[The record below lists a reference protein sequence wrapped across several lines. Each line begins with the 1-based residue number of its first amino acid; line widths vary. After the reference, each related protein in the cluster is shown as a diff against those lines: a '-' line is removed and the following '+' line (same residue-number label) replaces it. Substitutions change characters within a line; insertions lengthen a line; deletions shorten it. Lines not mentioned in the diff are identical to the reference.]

1 MDNPPR
7 EAKCFFTSRQDHGS
21 YRSEAH
27 GKHTTLHAAAPPF
40 NHEQKHR
47 QLSSRPERGES
58 FSLSPAP
65 ARAVEGS
72 RECCLDAAEGSSL
85 RDVHRRR
92 RERLRDSTDDRDGA
106 WEELPETARPVKVGR
121 DLSTPRSDFW

>member
-7 EAKCFFTSRQDHGS
+7 EAKCFFTSRQGHGS
-21 YRSEAH
+21 YRSEVH
-27 GKHTTLHAAAPPF
+27 GNHTALHAAPPLF

-65 ARAVEGS
+65 ARGVEGS
-72 RECCLDAAEGSSL
+72 RECCLGCCC
-85 RDVHRRR
+85 R
-92 RERLRDSTDDRDGA
+92 
-106 WEELPETARPVKVGR
+106 ELPSRHTSTKAR
-121 DLSTPRSDFW
+121 TPPRQYRRPGQCLGTP